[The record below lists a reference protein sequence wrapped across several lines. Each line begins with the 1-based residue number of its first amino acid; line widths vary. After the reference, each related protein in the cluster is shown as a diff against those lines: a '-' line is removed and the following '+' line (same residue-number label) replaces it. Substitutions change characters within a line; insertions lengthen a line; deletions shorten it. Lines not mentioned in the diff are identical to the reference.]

1 MILDM
6 MKNNPHISKL
16 EMSNVI
22 GIRVS
27 SIEKN
32 IKTLKE
38 KNYLRREG
46 TAKGGSWKLLKNI
59 EIAPSKSDKKNYENQ
74 SGNAI

>member
-22 GIRVS
+22 GIRDS

-46 TAKGGSWKLLKNI
+46 TAKGGHWKLLKNI
-59 EIAPSKSDKKNYENQ
+59 EIAPPKSNNKNYENQ